1 MNKYRSTNYLFA
13 PNLLEPQP
21 QNLKHTQRRLGFG
34 RGGAYSMLPNGEAHQ
49 SLPVEVALT
58 AMAQVVAS
66 AYSSDGCGI
75 MVCANQVGLEPP
87 PAPQGLHH
95 HQGLLRRRL
104 RHHTSPSTYQ
114 REMREQEG
122 TNQVTGEAGRVN
134 ERIPSPIC
142 RLQTGQPRWQERNP
156 DPNSHNRHQ
165 NGQSN
170 HLLYFAKKKLRIGFC
185 KALSLLF

>member
-1 MNKYRSTNYLFA
+1 
-13 PNLLEPQP
+13 
-21 QNLKHTQRRLGFG
+21 
-34 RGGAYSMLPNGEAHQ
+34 MLPNAEFHR
-49 SLPVEVALT
+49 SLPIEVTLT
-58 AMAQVVAS
+58 PWPKLSPPRTRAMVVAS
-66 AYSSDGCGI
+66 W
-75 MVCANQVGLEPP
+75 CAPTRSGWSPREHPP
-87 PAPQGLHH
+87 MAQGLHH